1 MVDPL
6 SLAALGAVALTEGVK
21 FLYGQATE
29 LMKRRRD
36 RRDAARKDEAA
47 AEALPA
53 AAEALPAAPEGL
65 LDGSLAVPG
74 DVAVSDADADMLIKL
89 RSQLS
94 AYADGLEP
102 IRAGDA
108 ELLKVADALRGL
120 LEGVYGRRITFV
132 GEPSRS
138 PTGTPLDA
146 AESAGVRQQ
155 AGAIIASGE
164 RAAAVGVNPG
174 VIATGDNAHIQ
185 R

>member
-29 LMKRRRD
+29 LLKRRRE
-36 RRDAARKDEAA
+36 RRDAAKKDE
-47 AEALPA
+47 A

-65 LDGSLAVPG
+65 LDGSLALPG
-74 DVAVSDADADMLIKL
+74 DVAVSDADADKLTKL
-89 RSQLS
+89 RSQLN

-102 IRAGDA
+102 IREGDA

-120 LEGVYGRRITFV
+120 LEGVYGRRITFA
-132 GEPSRS
+132 GEPGRA

-164 RAAAVGVNPG
+164 RAAAVMNNPG
-174 VIATGDNAHIQ
+174 IIATGDNAHIQ
-185 R
+185 RES